1 MAPDT
6 EPVEF
11 IEAYV
16 SNYDVRCGVCRFRR
30 LHRNGGWVRCADGR
44 IVLCGVDCCQDIPGG
59 EIARKIRAG
68 VERIKRTKARARV
81 IAPFVDG
88 VPEVLDQLDYWIPEE
103 IALESIISRLI
114 FSTSSFDFGFRLD
127 REVSEAGTIDRVR
140 IEPFIDRGRRQ
151 ERRVLLGRTNAAT
164 VLAMADRSLAKAGK
178 KLSMIAEKAA
188 APKHDERTLA
198 LINSARSGAISC
210 LLSGVRRF
218 ELAKKFFERENIEEL
233 AKWFSTEIP
242 DIRLQWSS
250 DRPTI
255 LVSNKASH
263 FGQINDEI
271 PIPRF
276 SELPTVRMLV
286 DPLRRR
292 EAA

>member
-1 MAPDT
+1 
-6 EPVEF
+6 
-11 IEAYV
+11 
-16 SNYDVRCGVCRFRR
+16 
-30 LHRNGGWVRCADGR
+30 
-44 IVLCGVDCCQDIPGG
+44 
-59 EIARKIRAG
+59 
-68 VERIKRTKARARV
+68 
-81 IAPFVDG
+81 
-88 VPEVLDQLDYWIPEE
+88 
-103 IALESIISRLI
+103 
-114 FSTSSFDFGFRLD
+114 
-127 REVSEAGTIDRVR
+127 
-140 IEPFIDRGRRQ
+140 
-151 ERRVLLGRTNAAT
+151 
-164 VLAMADRSLAKAGK
+164 
-178 KLSMIAEKAA
+178 
-188 APKHDERTLA
+188 
-198 LINSARSGAISC
+198 
-210 LLSGVRRF
+210 LSGVRRF